1 MGIVVAV
8 WWGCSGKPSFLPC
21 KEPACTALPQQAL
34 KRTIG
39 AVQRLNRKECEELW
53 LYFTAREDT
62 VLTAVSCIVP
72 AEMYVHWSACFTTR
86 IYVKYF
92 DYWPCSARYNN
103 LESSLFFIE
112 SLDCIRV
119 QWTMDLVV
127 EQMQCGEC
135 MVVKLMV
142 FTAFNYSACLH
153 RLVDSLQNE

>member
-34 KRTIG
+34 RRTIG

-62 VLTAVSCIVP
+62 VPTAVSCIVP
-72 AEMYVHWSACFTTR
+72 AEMSVQLYSEAHVLQRSSMWSILIIGPLCNAVLG
-86 IYVKYF
+86 IIIWKAAYF
-92 DYWPCSARYNN
+92 
-103 LESSLFFIE
+103 SLKVWIVY
-112 SLDCIRV
+112 CIRV

-142 FTAFNYSACLH
+142 FTA
-153 RLVDSLQNE
+153 